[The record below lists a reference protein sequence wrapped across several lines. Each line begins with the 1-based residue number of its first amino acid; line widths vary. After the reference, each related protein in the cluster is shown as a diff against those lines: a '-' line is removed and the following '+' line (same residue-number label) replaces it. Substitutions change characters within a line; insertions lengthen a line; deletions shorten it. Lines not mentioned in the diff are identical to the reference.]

1 MKIGRLRSVRPR
13 ALGAIAAQ
21 FSQAIASFLL
31 QVLAYRYTGQTG
43 LGVFAL
49 IFGLVVLATAITTGL
64 VGDSLTVLDRSDPA
78 IRSGLQRWLAAV
90 VAILLVAF
98 SVIPPITGRL
108 GVGDSVLLAFAA
120 AFFVIEDAFR
130 RWLMALLRF
139 GSLVVVDLTAA
150 VSSIGFV
157 VVSHAV
163 RDGATITTFITGL
176 LVGQVLATVVAVIV
190 LPRGDRWVARAVRPD
205 LRSVWSYGAIRG
217 LQQMLRPGM
226 MTLVR
231 VAVIAIVST
240 AAYGR
245 LEAARVYVAP
255 ATLMVSGAA
264 SFLFAS
270 YARARDRPLPALVR
284 RADRAVVALMVVT
297 ALLGLAASITVGFF
311 GKLIVGDD
319 DPLSAMA
326 VLGWSAYAAASAAVT
341 PYGSLAAVRGKQGA
355 VLAVR
360 VAESVVS
367 VVAVFVLVSVGAV
380 VNTVPFV
387 LALVSVASG
396 AYLRLRTLPAVTAAA
411 AERDAAPASA

>member
-1 MKIGRLRSVRPR
+1 MKVGRLRRVRPI

-31 QVLAYRYTGQTG
+31 QVLAYRYTGETG

-78 IRSGLQRWLAAV
+78 IRSGLQRWLAIV

-98 SVIPPITGRL
+98 AVIPPLAGRL

-157 VVSHAV
+157 VISHAV

-190 LPRGDRWVARAVRPD
+190 LPGDDRWIARTVRPD
-205 LRSVWSYGAIRG
+205 LRSVWHYGAIRG

-284 RADRAVVALMVVT
+284 RADRAVVALMVGT
-297 ALLGLAASITVGFF
+297 TLLGLAASITVGFF
-311 GKLIVGDD
+311 GKLIVGDG

-326 VLGWSAYAAASAAVT
+326 VLGWSAY
-341 PYGSLAAVRGKQGA
+341 GSLAAVRGKQVA

-367 VVAVFVLVSVGAV
+367 VVAVLVLVGLGAA

-387 LALVSVASG
+387 LAVVSVASG
-396 AYLRLRTLPAVTAAA
+396 AYLRIRTLPAVTAAA
-411 AERDAAPASA
+411 AAAERDAAAASA